1 MTAERG
7 DIQRSLHASLK
18 RMEVGVLDCLPPRLR
33 KMLAEALASRRARS
47 AARALAREEERLR
60 QEKAA
65 KRQAK
70 SMMRQKTTK
79 YGQLNA
85 WEVRRACTHDRTPAL
100 RP

>member
-7 DIQRSLHASLK
+7 DIQRSLQASLK

-33 KMLAEALASRRARS
+33 KMLAEAIASRRARS

-85 WEVRRACTHDRTPAL
+85 WEVRRACPHARTPAL

>member
-1 MTAERG
+1 MAAERG

-18 RMEVGVLDCLPPRLR
+18 RMEAGVLDLLPPRPR

-47 AARALAREEERLR
+47 AARAEARAEEVLR

-65 KRQAK
+65 KRQAR
-70 SMMRQKTTK
+70 SMMRQKTSK

-85 WEVRRACTHDRTPAL
+85 WEVRRACTHDRDPAL

>member
-7 DIQRSLHASLK
+7 DIQRTLRASLK
-18 RMEVGVLDCLPPRLR
+18 RMEVGVLDALPPRLR
-33 KMLAEALASRRARS
+33 KVLAEELASRRARGE
-47 AARALAREEERLR
+47 ARAVAREAERLR
-60 QEKAA
+60 LEKAA

-85 WEVRRACTHDRTPAL
+85 WEVHRACTLMTGP